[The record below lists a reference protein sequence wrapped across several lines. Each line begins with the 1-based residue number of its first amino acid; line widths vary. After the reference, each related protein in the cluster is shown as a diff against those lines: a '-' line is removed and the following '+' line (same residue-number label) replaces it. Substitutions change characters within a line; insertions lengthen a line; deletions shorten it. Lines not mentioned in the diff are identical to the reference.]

1 MTARK
6 QFRNTNELIEY
17 YGSPD
22 TPQSEVNDILTQLG
36 ANTNKTMLC
45 DAIAKAI
52 IYKRT
57 GVQLPTLYEIMPGED
72 EEK

>member
-22 TPQSEVNDILTQLG
+22 TPQSEVDDILFRLG
-36 ANTNKTMLC
+36 AAPNKPMLC
-45 DAIAKAI
+45 DLIAKAI
-52 IYKRT
+52 LYKRT
-57 GVQLPTLYEIMPGED
+57 GIMLPTLYEIMHGED
-72 EEK
+72 EEE